1 MKPLR
6 SVAALLGFALT
17 AVVFLWPLPHDLTG
31 SLTGSVSG
39 DTGVYVWNIWV
50 FRHEI
55 VAHGHLPLFT
65 SKILALTPPIDLSLH
80 NYTIF
85 QDLIAFPVIPLL
97 GVVATFNLVQLAM
110 MTLTAFATYL
120 LARRVTG
127 QDAEAWLA
135 GLLFAFSPTMIA
147 KSMAHFSLLAA
158 APLAVF
164 LLLLLRVEQTGRLRD
179 AALTGLVVAWAAL
192 CDAYYGIYCMLIFGV
207 FAGARLVRME
217 RHAPPMPLARVL
229 EVLMLCLAGLVF
241 GILASGGRRI
251 QVLGISV
258 SMRSAYTPMLLLTVT
273 ALARLALVAR
283 PRIAAPAFDAKP
295 IVRMLL
301 VGGLVCATLLSPVLY
316 ALGHRIADG
325 GRLQEEVF
333 WRSSPAGIDLA
344 AWLFPNPN
352 HPLAG
357 SAWRDWLTRERL
369 DAFPEQVASLTFVA
383 MAVIGLALWKRRE
396 PLPRMWLAMTASFA
410 LLALGPF
417 IHVGGLETYIPGPW
431 ALLRYLPIV
440 GAARMP
446 TRFVVPALLAFAV
459 LFAVCLS
466 RLAKGRRRVLVLGA
480 VGAGL
485 IFELWPAPR
494 PLHTAALP
502 ELYRIIQE
510 DPRNIRVLELPFGI
524 RDGVMSE
531 GDFSASSQFYQTY
544 HEKALIGGYLSR
556 IPATEV
562 AQYRKFPLISALLD
576 LSERLPLDPAA
587 ERIARENAQLLVER
601 TRMGY
606 VVIDTRR
613 ASPALREFAT
623 GAFGLVKIAEE
634 DGRELYR
641 TEPGPSFNDPDPGHG
656 SRRIY

>member
-1 MKPLR
+1 L
-6 SVAALLGFALT
+6 ALLGFVLAALM
-17 AVVFLWPLPHDLTG
+17 FLWPLPRDITG

-85 QDLIAFPVIPLL
+85 QDVLAFPLIPVL
-97 GVVATFNLVQLAM
+97 GVVATFNLVQLTMIA
-110 MTLTAFATYL
+110 LTGFATYL

-127 QDAEAWLA
+127 REAESWLA
-135 GLLFAFSPTMIA
+135 GLLFACSPTMIA
-147 KSMAHFSLLAA
+147 KSTAHFSLLAA

-164 LLLLLRVEQTGRLRD
+164 LLLLLRVEETGRLRD
-179 AALTGLVVAWAAL
+179 AALAGLVVAWAAL
-192 CDAYYGIYCMLIFGV
+192 CDAYYGIYCVLLFAV

-217 RHAPPMPLARVL
+217 RHATPIPLARAL
-229 EVLMLCLAGLVF
+229 DVLMLCLAGLVF
-241 GILASGGRRI
+241 GILAGGGRRV
-251 QVLGISV
+251 QLLGITV
-258 SMRSAYTPMLLLTVT
+258 SMRSAYTPMLLLTLT

-283 PRIAAPAFDAKP
+283 PRLAAPGFDPKP
-295 IVRMLL
+295 IVGMLL
-301 VGGLVCATLLSPVLY
+301 AGGLVCATMLSPVLY
-316 ALGHRIADG
+316 ALGHRMAEG

-333 WRSSPAGIDLA
+333 WRSSPSGVDLA
-344 AWLFPNPN
+344 AWVLPNPN
-352 HPLAG
+352 HPLVG
-357 SAWRDWLTRERL
+357 SIWHDWLTRERA

-383 MAVIGLALWKRRE
+383 LAVIALAWWKRRE
-396 PLPRMWLAMTASFA
+396 PLPRMWLALTISFG

-417 IHVGGLETYIPGPW
+417 VRVAGIETYVPGPW
-431 ALLRYLPIV
+431 ALLRYVPIV
-440 GAARMP
+440 GGARMP
-446 TRFVVPALLAFAV
+446 TRFVVPAMLAFSV
-459 LFAVCLS
+459 LFAICLS
-466 RLAKGRRRVLVLGA
+466 RLATGPRRRVVLAA
-480 VGAGL
+480 VGTL
-485 IFELWPAPR
+485 LVFELWPAPR
-494 PLHTAALP
+494 PLHTAEVPGIYGLI
-502 ELYRIIQE
+502 RE
-510 DPRNIRVLELPFGI
+510 DPRGIRILELPFGI

-556 IPATEV
+556 IPVTEV
-562 AQYRKFPLISALLD
+562 AKYRRFPLLSALLD

-587 ERIARENAQLLVER
+587 ERAARADAQPLVER

-613 ASPALREFAT
+613 ASPALRDFAV

-641 TEPGPSFNDPDPGHG
+641 TEPGPSFNDPDGE
-656 SRRIY
+656 SAQRFY

>member
-1 MKPLR
+1 MRPPR
-6 SVAALLGFALT
+6 SAAALLGYVLS
-17 AVVFLWPLPHDLTG
+17 AVVFLWPLPKDITG

-85 QDLIAFPVIPLL
+85 QDVLAFPLIPLL

-110 MTLTAFATYL
+110 LTLTGFATYL

-127 QDAEAWLA
+127 RDAEAWLA

-147 KSMAHFSLLAA
+147 KSTAHFSLLAA
-158 APLAVF
+158 APLAFF
-164 LLLLLRVEQTGRLRD
+164 LLLLLRVERTGKLRD
-179 AALTGLVVAWAAL
+179 AALAGLVVAWAAL
-192 CDAYYGIYCMLIFGV
+192 CDAYYGIYCVLLFCV

-229 EVLMLCLAGLVF
+229 DVLMLCLAGLVF
-241 GILASGGRRI
+241 GILASGGRRV
-251 QVLGISV
+251 QLPGITV
-258 SMRSAYTPMLLLTVT
+258 SMRSAYTPMLLLTLT
-273 ALARLALVAR
+273 ALVRLALVAR
-283 PRIAAPAFDAKP
+283 PRLATPGFDPRP
-295 IVRMLL
+295 IVGMLL
-301 VGGLVCATLLSPVLY
+301 AAGVVCATMLSPVLF
-316 ALGHRIADG
+316 ALGHRMAEG

-344 AWLFPNPN
+344 AWVIPNPN

-357 SAWRDWLTRERL
+357 PIWRDWLTRERL

-383 MAVIGLALWKRRE
+383 IAVIALALWKRRE
-396 PLPRMWLAMTASFA
+396 PLPRMWLAITISFA

-417 IHVGGLETYIPGPW
+417 IRVAGVETYVPGPW
-431 ALLRYLPIV
+431 ALLRYVPIV
-440 GAARMP
+440 GGARMP
-446 TRFVVPALLAFAV
+446 TRFVVPAMLAFSV
-459 LFAVCLS
+459 LFAVCLA
-466 RLAKGRRRVLVLGA
+466 RLATGPPRRTVLAG
-480 VGAGL
+480 VGAL
-485 IFELWPAPR
+485 LVFELWPAPR
-494 PLHTAALP
+494 PLHTAEVP
-502 ELYRIIQE
+502 GIYRRIKE
-510 DPRNIRVLELPFGI
+510 DPRGIRILELPFGI

-556 IPATEV
+556 IPVTEV
-562 AQYRKFPLISALLD
+562 AKYRRFPLLSALLD
-576 LSERLPLDPAA
+576 LSERQPLDATT
-587 ERIARENAQLLVER
+587 ERRARADAQPLVER

-613 ASPALREFAT
+613 ASPALREFAVS
-623 GAFGLVKIAEE
+623 AFGLVRIAEE

-641 TEPGPSFNDPDPGHG
+641 TEPGPSFNDPDGETAQ
-656 SRRIY
+656 RFY

>member
-1 MKPLR
+1 L
-6 SVAALLGFALT
+6 ALLGFVLAALM
-17 AVVFLWPLPHDLTG
+17 FLWPLPRDITG

-85 QDLIAFPVIPLL
+85 QDVLAFPLIPVL
-97 GVVATFNLVQLAM
+97 GVVATFNLVQLTMIA
-110 MTLTAFATYL
+110 LTGFATYL

-127 QDAEAWLA
+127 REAESWLA
-135 GLLFAFSPTMIA
+135 GLLFACSPTMIA
-147 KSMAHFSLLAA
+147 KSTAHFSLLAA

-164 LLLLLRVEQTGRLRD
+164 LLLLLRVEETGRLRD
-179 AALTGLVVAWAAL
+179 AALAGLVVAWAAL
-192 CDAYYGIYCMLIFGV
+192 CDAYYGIYCVLLFAV

-217 RHAPPMPLARVL
+217 RHATPIPLARAL
-229 EVLMLCLAGLVF
+229 DVLMLCLAGLVF
-241 GILASGGRRI
+241 GILAGGGRRV
-251 QVLGISV
+251 QLLGITV
-258 SMRSAYTPMLLLTVT
+258 SMRSAYTPMLLLTLT

-283 PRIAAPAFDAKP
+283 PRLAAPGFDPKP
-295 IVRMLL
+295 IVGMLL
-301 VGGLVCATLLSPVLY
+301 AGGLVCATMLSPVLY
-316 ALGHRIADG
+316 ALGHRMAEG

-333 WRSSPAGIDLA
+333 WRSSPSGVDLA
-344 AWLFPNPN
+344 AWVLPNPN
-352 HPLAG
+352 HPLVG
-357 SAWRDWLTRERL
+357 SIWHDWLTRERA

-383 MAVIGLALWKRRE
+383 LAVIALAWWKRRE
-396 PLPRMWLAMTASFA
+396 PLPRMWLALTISFG

-417 IHVGGLETYIPGPW
+417 VRVAGIETYVPGPW
-431 ALLRYLPIV
+431 ALLRYVPIV
-440 GAARMP
+440 GGARMP
-446 TRFVVPALLAFAV
+446 TRFVVPAMLAFSV
-459 LFAVCLS
+459 LFAICLS
-466 RLAKGRRRVLVLGA
+466 RLATGPRRRVVLAA
-480 VGAGL
+480 VGAL
-485 IFELWPAPR
+485 LVFELWPAPR
-494 PLHTAALP
+494 PLHTAEVPGIYGLI
-502 ELYRIIQE
+502 RE
-510 DPRNIRVLELPFGI
+510 DPRGIRILELPFGI

-556 IPATEV
+556 IPVTEV
-562 AQYRKFPLISALLD
+562 AKYRRFPLLSALLD

-587 ERIARENAQLLVER
+587 ARAARADAQPLVER

-613 ASPALREFAT
+613 ASPALRDFAV

-641 TEPGPSFNDPDPGHG
+641 TEPGPSFNDPDGE
-656 SRRIY
+656 SAQRFY